1 MNRGFLVTVRLVP
14 CVLLVLA
21 MGSCKKKPPPAIAV
35 PDAPAVVAPSKP
47 AAVMPTIEITAE
59 PSTIERGSQ
68 TTLSWKSTDAT
79 SVLID
84 GGVGNVAETG
94 SLVLSPTESTTYTA
108 IARGSGGSARD
119 STRVTVVPKRAA
131 KLSVTDIEG
140 LQRAIDDGRV
150 RPVFFDYDRAL
161 LSSKTTQILEENARW
176 IKRFPT
182 ATVIV
187 EGHCDE
193 RGSEEYNLALGDRRA
208 QVTRDYLLDAG
219 VSATQL
225 EALSFGEERPF
236 ESCHDET
243 CWSKNRRA
251 HFAVKR

>member
-1 MNRGFLVTVRLVP
+1 MNRGFPVTVQFVS

-21 MGSCKKKPPPAIAV
+21 LGSCKKKPPPAVAAA
-35 PDAPAVVAPSKP
+35 DAPSVTAPTRP
-47 AAVMPTIEITAE
+47 ADVMPTIEITAE

-108 IARGSGGSARD
+108 IARGSGGSTRD
-119 STRVTVVPKRAA
+119 STRVTVVPKSAA

-150 RPVFFDYDRAL
+150 RPIFFDYDRAL
-161 LSSKTTQILEENARW
+161 LSPGSKQILEENARW

-208 QVTRDYLLDAG
+208 QATRDYLLDAG
-219 VSATQL
+219 VSPTQV

>member
-1 MNRGFLVTVRLVP
+1 
-14 CVLLVLA
+14 
-21 MGSCKKKPPPAIAV
+21 MG
-35 PDAPAVVAPSKP
+35 
-47 AAVMPTIEITAE
+47 
-59 PSTIERGSQ
+59 G
-68 TTLSWKSTDAT
+68 
-79 SVLID
+79 
-84 GGVGNVAETG
+84 
-94 SLVLSPTESTTYTA
+94 
-108 IARGSGGSARD
+108 
-119 STRVTVVPKRAA
+119 
-131 KLSVTDIEG
+131 
-140 LQRAIDDGRV
+140 V

-161 LSSKTTQILEENARW
+161 LSPASEQILEENARW

-208 QVTRDYLLDAG
+208 QATRDYLLDAG

-236 ESCHDET
+236 ERCHDET

-251 HFAVKR
+251 HFVVKR

>member
-1 MNRGFLVTVRLVP
+1 MNRGFMVAVRFVT
-14 CVLLVLA
+14 CVLLVLTVA
-21 MGSCKKKPPPAIAV
+21 NCKKLPPTTIGPPEHQPV
-35 PDAPAVVAPSKP
+35 VDPTQPAPA
-47 AAVMPTIEITAE
+47 MPTVEITAE
-59 PSTIERGSQ
+59 PSTIERGNQ

-79 SVLID
+79 SILID

-94 SLVLSPTESTTYTA
+94 SLVLSPNESTTYTA
-108 IARGSGGSARD
+108 IARSSGGSARD
-119 STRVTVVPKRAA
+119 STRVTVVPKKVAER
-131 KLSVTDIEG
+131 SVTDIEG

-150 RPVFFDYDRAL
+150 RPVFFDYDKAL
-161 LSSKTTQILEENARW
+161 LSPKSKQILEENARW

-193 RGSEEYNLALGDRRA
+193 RGSEEYNLALGDHRA
-208 QVTRDYLLDAG
+208 QVTRDHLLDAG

-243 CWSKNRRA
+243 CWSQNRRA
-251 HFAVKR
+251 HFVVKR